1 MVKKPVVLTPHS
13 YVSYFYSDYFLMV
26 LASTNTTILDDIT
39 QLADEIKEV
48 ATPLISYVSASTEV
62 EVSVVPPTN
71 TECKHQQH

>member
-1 MVKKPVVLTPHS
+1 
-13 YVSYFYSDYFLMV
+13 MV